1 MGLSYCVNIERGGVN
16 IVRFSTIK
24 YSLKRYSRT
33 NQVSFQAQLN
43 KNGSSNCLVSKNT
56 GSVTPLYYCSI
67 SNMPI
72 SLLHVNY
79 SSSLPLSSCRTRA
92 VPLNRWNRISNT
104 LGFKDGKLVYLTQW
118 DILQGCAKLNKMP
131 IYFEIS
137 IDDNGKIAIL

>member
-1 MGLSYCVNIERGGVN
+1 M
-16 IVRFSTIK
+16 RFSTIK

-33 NQVSFQAQLN
+33 NQVPFQASLY
-43 KNGSSNCLVSKNT
+43 KNRSSNCLVLKNT
-56 GSVTPLYYCSI
+56 GSVIPLHYCSH
-67 SNMPI
+67 SNSPI

-92 VPLNRWNRISNT
+92 VPLNRWNRILRISNT
-104 LGFKDGKLVYLTQW
+104 LGFKDGKLVCLTQW
-118 DILQGCAKLNKMP
+118 EILQGCAKLNKMP